1 MPSMLQK
8 VHRSEPLEGTLV
20 TSDLYNIGVKPVFK
34 KHHKNIDAE
43 YVTEKEQVKHMPCPQ
58 HESAMGC

>member
-1 MPSMLQK
+1 M
-8 VHRSEPLEGTLV
+8 EPLEGTLA

-43 YVTEKEQVKHMPCPQ
+43 YVTEKVQVKHMPCPQ